1 MSRTQA
7 VLGSALFFLVAPFTL
22 AGVAPWLMTHWRLG
36 ATYPGVEVVRV
47 FGAALVLAGAV
58 IVVDSFARFALQGR
72 GTPAPVAPPSALVAA
87 GFYRHVRNPMYVGVI
102 SAILGQAMV
111 FSDAGLVLY
120 AAILWS
126 AFHLFVVFFE
136 EPNLAHE
143 FGAAY
148 ETYRAAVP
156 RWVPRLT
163 PWRPDP

>member
-22 AGVAPWLMTHWRLG
+22 AGVAPWLLTNWRFG
-36 ATYPGVEVVRV
+36 PADPGVEVVRV
-47 FGAALVLAGAV
+47 FGAGLVLAGAV
-58 IVVDSFARFALQGR
+58 IVIDSFARFALQGR

-136 EPNLAHE
+136 EPNLAE
-143 FGAAY
+143 KFGLAY
-148 ETYRAAVP
+148 LAYRKRVP
-156 RWVPRLT
+156 RWIPSLT
-163 PWRPDP
+163 PRRPDP